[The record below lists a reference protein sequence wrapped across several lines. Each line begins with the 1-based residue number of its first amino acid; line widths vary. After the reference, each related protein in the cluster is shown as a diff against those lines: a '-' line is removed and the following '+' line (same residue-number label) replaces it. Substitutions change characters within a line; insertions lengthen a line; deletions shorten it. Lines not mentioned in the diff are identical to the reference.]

1 MGACGEWV
9 FHAAGFVSLG
19 AAIALAVMTN
29 SDFFPK
35 PFIQEHEEYHLL
47 ITPWGAT
54 FLIWGLIYALELLYL
69 IYALLPSNKKNVFVH
84 EAVSLFFVFAN
95 IFQCAFYVLWTYEF
109 LWAAAA
115 SILLAWASVLVIII
129 RLYIPSTLK
138 LPRGASDYWLIY
150 VPFQVYFSWLSFS
163 VVLYTCI
170 SLYGNLDIRGLDN
183 SVFICGLIE
192 IGLAAYFVVLMGLT
206 GEPLPGLVY
215 VWALAGIAI
224 ANPPLASIS
233 VAIGAVLACLVL
245 LFAGIRLYKLA
256 RAPSHHEES
265 DKKRLLV

>member
-1 MGACGEWV
+1 MGLLGEWA
-9 FHAAGFVSLG
+9 FHASSFISL
-19 AAIALAVMTN
+19 AAVITLAVLTN
-29 SDFFPK
+29 TDFFPK
-35 PFIQEHEEYHLL
+35 AFIKAHDEYQLL
-47 ITPWGAT
+47 ITPWGPT
-54 FLIWGLIYALELLYL
+54 FLAWGLVYALELTYL
-69 IYALLPSNKKNVFVH
+69 INALLPSNKKNVFVQ
-84 EAVSLFFVFAN
+84 EAVSWSFVVAN
-95 IFQCAFYVLWTYEF
+95 LFQCAFYVSWSYEY

-115 SILLAWASVLVIII
+115 SILLAWTAVLVIIV
-129 RLYIPSTLK
+129 RLYSPSALK
-138 LPRGASDYWLIY
+138 LPRSASDYWLIY
-150 VPFQVYFSWLSFS
+150 VPFQMYFSWLSFS
-163 VVLYTCI
+163 VVLYVCI
-170 SLYGNLDIRGLDN
+170 SLYGNFDVRGLDN
-183 SVFICGLIE
+183 SVLICGLIE
-192 IGLAAYFVVLMGLT
+192 IGLAAFFVVVVSLT